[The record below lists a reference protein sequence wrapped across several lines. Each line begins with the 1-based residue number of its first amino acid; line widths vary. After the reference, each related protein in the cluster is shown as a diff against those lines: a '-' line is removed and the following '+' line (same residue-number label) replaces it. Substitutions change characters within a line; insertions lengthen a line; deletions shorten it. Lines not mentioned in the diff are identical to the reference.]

1 MELNVTK
8 EKDMTNVVKSWET
21 NGKMDLQAINKPNSG
36 HYIFQWSNG
45 GEVPQELSGSY
56 TSLVFMNTAVLSYV
70 AKTVPK
76 PEVNEFEK
84 ARAKTEKKEAKKKQ
98 KEEINGTE
106 SGSSL

>member
-1 MELNVTK
+1 
-8 EKDMTNVVKSWET
+8 MTNVVRSWET
-21 NGKMDLQAINKPNSG
+21 NGKMQLQAINKPNSG

-45 GEVPQELSGSY
+45 GELPKELSGAY

-98 KEEINGTE
+98 KEEMNGTE

>member
-1 MELNVTK
+1 
-8 EKDMTNVVKSWET
+8 
-21 NGKMDLQAINKPNSG
+21 
-36 HYIFQWSNG
+36 
-45 GEVPQELSGSY
+45 
-56 TSLVFMNTAVLSYV
+56 MNTAVLSYV

-84 ARAKTEKKEAKKKQ
+84 ARAKTEKKEAKKKL